1 MNIPPLNPTSWSISS
16 LFRKTENITK
26 KLLQSKIPKTVN
38 KKTYSQEYIMELL
51 SKEKIKRTKI
61 DIRILSDYLSGKYDY
76 FKKLKENSENSKLE
90 KLVGVLNLETFK
102 EDEAIIRFGEEGD
115 KFYIL
120 LSGKVNL
127 YKTVYP
133 QKLMTLTEYLSYM
146 QNIVNIEGNQLKFE
160 RIKEKN
166 QFLNLDLD
174 SLMMIPPE
182 SFQNKALM
190 NVFTE
195 EEEKLCEFGDG
206 FAFGEIALLKQ
217 TKRNAT
223 IKAQTVSKLVSIEKS
238 DYNKIIKELEEKRLE
253 KELNSFKLNY
263 PLFENWTLNHLIR
276 LFNCFSQET
285 LLSGQYLYKQ
295 NEDSDY
301 IYIVES
307 GKFELFSLLSFGWI
321 NDFYNYIIDA
331 KNNLVHFV
339 DKKKPLKET
348 ELVDVFEKA
357 QERALPS
364 PCKYDPFRISKII
377 TSFPKKDTFL
387 KIKNDEEELLDPF
400 NLFKVNVRI
409 LEQKD
414 VLGIEDALEMKKR
427 FYSVKCISSFGEV
440 KKVKLYDFFRLI
452 NYLKEPKSKQVLK
465 DIIAEKKSILYRQL
479 KKAITKIFKGKE
491 EIFTEKINNFLNDN
505 NDNKKVN
512 EITNRE
518 GKLTL
523 PSTHQIVQMPKINEQ
538 KLIPSLFNRSNT
550 KKSLSSQG
558 LILNTENNICTRKNK
573 EIRLTSDILI
583 NYKLSSPVK
592 TPQTTSLKEHD
603 SVSLLSL
610 VKKQKS
616 LEPKKKSES
625 SSLNISNIP
634 PSTFPNSPN
643 HIHEKNY
650 QTNLYLWKP
659 QLLSPDTKKS
669 NFITFNLNKPQK
681 KKDLES
687 YYPSPTS
694 SKIIDI
700 NNTFSRNSN
709 AIINND
715 TSNSLNYLIYRK
727 NIGKSYDL
735 LQAEILKLTGIKRIT
750 PKKEILFNVYDD
762 NDEKIMQIESSASKT
777 INTTSENLQLS
788 EKKIKNVSNRSYI
801 NQSILAKI
809 RCKNFKFLRKKKPTL
824 F

>member
-1 MNIPPLNPTSWSISS
+1 MNIPPLNPTSWSINS

-26 KLLQSKIPKTVN
+26 KVMQSKIPKTVT
-38 KKTYSQEYIMELL
+38 KKTYTQEYIMELL

-90 KLVGVLNLETFK
+90 KLVGVLNLETFQ

-133 QKLMTLTEYLSYM
+133 QKMMTLTEYLSYM

-166 QFLNLDLD
+166 QFLNLDMD

-182 SFQNKALM
+182 SFQNKAQM

-223 IKAQTVSKLVSIEKS
+223 IKAQTLSKLVSIEKS

-301 IYIVES
+301 IYIIES

-331 KNNLVHFV
+331 KNNLVNFV

-364 PCKYDPFRISKII
+364 PCKYDPLRISKII

-387 KIKNDEEELLDPF
+387 KIKNDEEELVDPF
-400 NLFKVNVRI
+400 NLFKVKVRV
-409 LEQKD
+409 LEQRD

-479 KKAITKIFKGKE
+479 KKAISKKFKGQE
-491 EIFTEKINNFLNDN
+491 EIFAEKISNFLNDN
-505 NDNKKVN
+505 NDNEKTN
-512 EITNRE
+512 EITDKE
-518 GKLTL
+518 GKLPL
-523 PSTHQIVQMPKINEQ
+523 SSTHQLLQIPKIIDQ
-538 KLIPSLFNRSNT
+538 KLMPLFFNRSNT
-550 KKSLSSQG
+550 KKDISNQG
-558 LILNTENNICTRKNK
+558 LILSTDNNICTRKKK
-573 EIRLTSDILI
+573 EIRLKSNMII
-583 NYKLSSPVK
+583 NYKLSSSPVK
-592 TPQTTSLKEHD
+592 TPQQTALKEHNT
-603 SVSLLSL
+603 VSLLSL
-610 VKKQKS
+610 GKKQKS
-616 LEPKKKSES
+616 LDTKKKSES
-625 SSLNISNIP
+625 SSLNMSNVP
-634 PSTFPNSPN
+634 PSTFPSSPN
-643 HIHEKNY
+643 HINRENNY
-650 QTNLYLWKP
+650 QANLYLWKHR
-659 QLLSPDTKKS
+659 LLSPDDKKS
-669 NFITFNLNKPQK
+669 NFITFNLNKEQK
-681 KKDLES
+681 KKDFEES
-687 YYPSPTS
+687 YPSTH
-694 SKIIDI
+694 SKIVDM
-700 NNTFSRNSN
+700 NNTNSRNSN
-709 AIINND
+709 AIITND
-715 TSNSLNYLIYRK
+715 TSNSLNYLLYRK
-727 NIGKSYDL
+727 SIGKSYDL
-735 LQAEILKLTGIKRIT
+735 LQTEIFKLTGTKRIT
-750 PKKEILFNVYDD
+750 PKKEILYHVYDD
-762 NDEKIMQIESSASKT
+762 NDEKIIQIESSGNKT
-777 INTTSENLQLS
+777 ITNENLQFS
-788 EKKIKNVSNRSYI
+788 EKKIKSDNNRSYI

-809 RCKNFKFLRKKKPTL
+809 RCKNFKFLRKKKSTL